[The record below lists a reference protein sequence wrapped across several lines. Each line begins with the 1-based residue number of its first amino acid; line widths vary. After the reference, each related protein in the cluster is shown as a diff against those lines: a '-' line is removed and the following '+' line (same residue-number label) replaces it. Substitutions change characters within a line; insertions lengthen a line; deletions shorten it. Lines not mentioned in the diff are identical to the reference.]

1 MEKSKF
7 DYEDNYDRLFIS
19 CKKENE
25 VIEGSVRL
33 LNMVLDIT
41 TENRVA
47 NIELFDASKYLQS
60 LNINSGILNNLT
72 EARFILQKVND
83 GYHIIIILK
92 AGENVVSVPY
102 NIYYPKKQTILTSN

>member
-83 GYHIIIILK
+83 GYHIIIILNS
-92 AGENVVSVPY
+92 GQNVVSVPY